1 MGLSVK
7 HMWLYKCPRCRKG
20 DLFKKPFQISDPLN
34 MPENCNVCGQAYEPE
49 PGFYQGAMY
58 VSYILTAWFYMIP
71 GLILAFV
78 LKWSMTAIM
87 TAIIALAI
95 ITFVKFLRLSRSVWI
110 HLAVRHDPRHPKI
123 NG

>member
-1 MGLSVK
+1 MALSIK
-7 HMWLYKCPRCRKG
+7 HMWQYHCPRCRKG
-20 DLFKKPFQISDPLN
+20 DLFVEPFKVSDPLN
-34 MPENCNVCGQAYEPE
+34 MPDKCAVCDQRFEPE

-87 TAIIALAI
+87 TTIIILAI
-95 ITFVKFLRLSRSVWI
+95 LTFMKFLRLSRSVWI
-110 HLAVRHDPRHPKI
+110 HLAVRYDPKYSKQ
-123 NG
+123 